1 MNAKS
6 LSLVAIMVVVLAGA
20 GTAWGYTIEN
30 ELALDRVSQI
40 VNLKGVSTNGEINFS
55 AILRVK
61 PDGTE
66 VPFIIPAGRVLVITK
81 FYFDFKTTSSQLY
94 VNVRFDPFL
103 SPAANG
109 SPITNGNSSGSQIF
123 GSGCPVGRP
132 SASSPTYVAR
142 AVVPGVGTTIP
153 GDLTVHITGFLLNP
167 HAAVAPINFLL
178 LLQ

>member
-1 MNAKS
+1 MNAKR
-6 LSLVAIMVVVLAGA
+6 LSLVAVTVVVLAVA

-40 VNLKGVSTNGEINFS
+40 VNLKGVSATGELNFS
-55 AILRVK
+55 SMVRVR

-66 VPFIIPAGRVLVITK
+66 IPFNIPSGSILVITK
-81 FYFDFKTTSSQLY
+81 FYFDFKTTSTQPY
-94 VNVRFDPFL
+94 VNVRLEPFL

-109 SPITNGNSSGSQIF
+109 SAITNGNSSGSQIF

-132 SASSPTYVAR
+132 SANSPTYVAR

-153 GDLTVHITGFLLNP
+153 GDLTVYITGFLLNP